1 MRVSPTHNVFWY
13 LWYVCACTCVCVHLL
28 RRHALVFMLRVSIRY
43 TRSVYYVCASV
54 AYRLYATCIG
64 MYINVSYVC
73 VSITYDL
80 YVMCVH
86 KLHPIC
92 IGMYINVSYVCV
104 SNTYDLYVMCVFIS
118 YIQSVLVCI
127 SM

>member
-1 MRVSPTHNVFWY
+1 M
-13 LWYVCACTCVCVHLL
+13 YVYKLHT
-28 RRHALVFMLRVSIRY
+28 I
-43 TRSVYYVCASV
+43 
-54 AYRLYATCIG
+54 CIG